1 MQTGHNT
8 KQTMQRS
15 CDTRL
20 HFPGQLL
27 ICRSLLLQVTP
38 THPHTHK
45 DTNKLHT
52 QTLTPTPSHIQ
63 PQTQTHLL
71 FQVTSAVVV
80 RALRLPLLLLYARVT
95 HQNPQ

>member
-8 KQTMQRS
+8 KQTVQRS
-15 CDTRL
+15 RDTRL

-38 THPHTHK
+38 TQPHNHTH
-45 DTNKLHT
+45 THT
-52 QTLTPTPSHIQ
+52 YSHTLKHSHPHIQ
-63 PQTQTHLL
+63 PHSQTHLL

-80 RALRLPLLLLYARVT
+80 RALRLPLLLLHARVT
-95 HQNPQ
+95 HQNPK